1 MAADTISMIKL
12 KQIFLLHQNGESYR
26 NIARV
31 VGISKNTVKK
41 YIRTAQLKGNL
52 TSELAL
58 KEDYELE
65 KLFAEP
71 AIESRDRNLDMLPF
85 LPYMEKALKD
95 TGVNRWLL
103 WGEYKRQ
110 YPDGYAYS
118 QFCYY
123 YRWWQSQKN
132 VSGHFEHFP
141 GEKAY
146 IDFAGKKL
154 SVVDRDSGEVIAKEV
169 YIALLGF
176 SGLTYVEALH
186 SQQKE
191 GFIKATENA
200 LYYFGGVPKALVP
213 DNLKSAV
220 TKADKYE
227 AELNESFADFAN
239 HYNVAVVPARPAKP
253 RDKPIVENMVRIIYT
268 RIFAPLRNRSF
279 FSLEELNAAIRELL
293 EQHNDQKLQ
302 KETMSR
308 REKFAQNE
316 AHLLSPLPVDRYH
329 IKHYKKA
336 TVMKNCHI
344 QLEKHYYSVP
354 YRYIGKQVNAVY
366 TISEVHIF
374 LDQERI
380 AFHSR
385 GLKEFGYTTL
395 ADHLSSSHR
404 FVSEWTPEKFIN
416 WADRISPDVKAYITY
431 ILDQKIYPEQAYKS
445 CVGILSMEK
454 KVGAQRL
461 VRAVQRA
468 TYYQIY
474 NYKAI
479 KKIIEGGLDILF
491 DQEQAAPVQA
501 SLPFHDNIRGKD
513 HYK

>member
-1 MAADTISMIKL
+1 MAAETISMIKL

-52 TSELAL
+52 ARDLAL

-71 AIESRDRNLDMLPF
+71 AIESRDRNLDILLF
-85 LPYMEKALKD
+85 LPYMEKALKE
-95 TGVNRWLL
+95 TGVDRWHL
-103 WGEYKRQ
+103 WGEYKNQ

-123 YRWWQSQKN
+123 YRWWQSQKSA
-132 VSGHFEHFP
+132 SGHFEHLP
-141 GEKAY
+141 GEKAFM
-146 IDFAGKKL
+146 DFTGKKL
-154 SVVDRDSGEVIAKEV
+154 FVVDRDSGEVIPKEV
-169 YIALLGF
+169 YISLLGY

-191 GFIKATENA
+191 EFIKATENS
-200 LYYFGGVPKALVP
+200 LHYFGGVPKALVP

-220 TKADKYE
+220 TRADKYE
-227 AELNESFADFAN
+227 AELNISFADFAN
-239 HYNVAVVPARPAKP
+239 HYNVAVVPARPARP

-268 RIFAPLRNRSF
+268 RIFAPLRNRTF
-279 FSLEELNAAIRELL
+279 FSLAELNAAIAELL
-293 EQHNDQKLQ
+293 ELHNNQKLQ
-302 KETMSR
+302 KEPLSR
-308 REKFAQNE
+308 REKFAQSE
-316 AHLLSPLPVDRYH
+316 AHLLSPLPVGRYH

-354 YRYIGKQVNAVY
+354 YRYIGKLVNAVY

-380 AFHSR
+380 AVHPR
-385 GLKEFGYTTL
+385 GLKEFGYTTVP
-395 ADHLSSSHR
+395 DHLPSSHR
-404 FVSEWTPEKFIN
+404 FVSDWTPEKFIS
-416 WADRISPDVKAYITY
+416 WAERISPDVKAYISY
-431 ILDQKIYPEQAYKS
+431 ILAQKIYPELAYKS

-461 VRAVQRA
+461 IRAVQRA

-479 KKIIEGGLDILF
+479 KKIIDGGLDILF

-513 HYK
+513 HYQ

>member
-1 MAADTISMIKL
+1 MIKL

-52 TSELAL
+52 TSDLAL

-71 AIESRDRNLDMLPF
+71 AIESRDRNLDILLF
-85 LPYMEKALKD
+85 LPYMEKALKE
-95 TGVNRWLL
+95 TGVDRWHL
-103 WGEYKRQ
+103 WGEYKNQ

-123 YRWWQSQKN
+123 YRWWQSQKSA
-132 VSGHFEHFP
+132 SGHFEHLP
-141 GEKAY
+141 GDKAFM
-146 IDFAGKKL
+146 DFTGKKL
-154 SVVDRDSGEVIAKEV
+154 FVVDRDSGEVIPKEV
-169 YIALLGF
+169 YISLLGY

-191 GFIKATENA
+191 EFIKATENS
-200 LYYFGGVPKALVP
+200 LHYFGGVPKALVP

-220 TKADKYE
+220 TRADKYE

-239 HYNVAVVPARPAKP
+239 HYNVAVVPARPARP

-268 RIFAPLRNRSF
+268 RIFAPLRNRIF
-279 FSLEELNAAIRELL
+279 FSLAELNAAIAELL
-293 EQHNDQKLQ
+293 ELHNNQKLQ
-302 KETMSR
+302 KEPLSR
-308 REKFAQNE
+308 REKFAQSE
-316 AHLLSPLPVDRYH
+316 AHLLSPLPVARYH

-354 YRYIGKQVNAVY
+354 YRYIGKMVNAVY

-374 LDQERI
+374 SDQERI
-380 AFHSR
+380 AVHPR
-385 GLKEFGYTTL
+385 GLKEFGYTTVP
-395 ADHLSSSHR
+395 DHLPSSHR
-404 FVSEWTPEKFIN
+404 FVSDWTPEKFIG
-416 WADRISPDVKAYITY
+416 WAERISPDVKAYISH
-431 ILDQKIYPEQAYKS
+431 ILEQKIYPELAYKS

-461 VRAVQRA
+461 IRAVQRA

-479 KKIIEGGLDILF
+479 KKIIDGGLDILF
-491 DQEQAAPVQA
+491 EQEQAAPVQA

-513 HYK
+513 HYQ

>member
-1 MAADTISMIKL
+1 MAAETISMIKL

-52 TSELAL
+52 ISDLAL

-71 AIESRDRNLDMLPF
+71 ALESRDRNLDILTF
-85 LPYMEKALKD
+85 LPYMEKALKE
-95 TGVNRWLL
+95 TGVDRWQL
-103 WGEYKRQ
+103 WGEYKSQ

-132 VSGHFEHFP
+132 ASGHFEHLP
-141 GEKAY
+141 GDKAFM
-146 IDFAGKKL
+146 DFTGKKL
-154 SVVDRDSGEVIAKEV
+154 FIVDRDSGEVIAKEV
-169 YIALLGF
+169 YICLLGF

-191 GFIKATENA
+191 EFIKATENS
-200 LYYFGGVPKALVP
+200 LHYFGGVPKALVP

-239 HYNVAVVPARPAKP
+239 HYNVAVAPARPAKP

-268 RIFAPLRNRSF
+268 RIFAPLRNRIF
-279 FSLEELNAAIRELL
+279 FSLAELNAAIAELL
-293 EQHNDQKLQ
+293 ELHNNQKLQ
-302 KETMSR
+302 KEPLSR
-308 REKFAQNE
+308 REKFAQSE
-316 AHLLSPLPVDRYH
+316 AHMLSPLPVARYH

-374 LDQERI
+374 LDQQRV
-380 AFHSR
+380 AVHPR

-404 FVSEWTPEKFIN
+404 FVSDWTPEKFIN
-416 WADRISPDVKAYITY
+416 WAERISPDVKAYICY
-431 ILDQKIYPEQAYKS
+431 ILEQKMYPELAYKS

-461 VRAVQRA
+461 IRAVQRA

-479 KKIIEGGLDILF
+479 KKIIDGGLDILF
-491 DQEQAAPVQA
+491 DQEQAAPVQT
-501 SLPFHDNIRGKD
+501 SLPFHNNIRGKD
-513 HYK
+513 HYQ